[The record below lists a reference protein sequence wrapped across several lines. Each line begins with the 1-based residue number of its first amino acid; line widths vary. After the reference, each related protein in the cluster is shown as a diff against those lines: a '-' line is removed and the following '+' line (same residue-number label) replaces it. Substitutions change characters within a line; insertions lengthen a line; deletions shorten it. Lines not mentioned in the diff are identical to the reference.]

1 MILYVVAQFFLEV
14 NEHWEKFK
22 HNNLVVMTSKMSAI
36 YYNWSVSG
44 AKKKKDKNMFS
55 ILAIPFYL
63 VILKRRTRSLRQ
75 EEGVS
80 CH

>member
-1 MILYVVAQFFLEV
+1 
-14 NEHWEKFK
+14 
-22 HNNLVVMTSKMSAI
+22 MTSKMSAI

-44 AKKKKDKNMFS
+44 AKKNMFS

-80 CH
+80 CHYKVYFVVWTQNKTFWQVTKSAK